1 MAGVPES
8 LREQATRL
16 FALGLV
22 AKERGEIEQAD
33 LLIAAASRCIDRAI
47 DAEAAE
53 AQAAGI
59 PPVQAPEQ
67 RSSPSPDPDQPPAR
81 PQQVRPR
88 EKDTANKKEQE

>member
-67 RSSPSPDPDQPPAR
+67 QSSPSPDQPPAR
-81 PQQVRPR
+81 QQQVRPR

>member
-8 LREQATRL
+8 LREQAARL

-47 DAEAAE
+47 DTEAAE

-59 PPVQAPEQ
+59 PPVQTPQ
-67 RSSPSPDPDQPPAR
+67 QQSSPSPDQPPTQQQ
-81 PQQVRPR
+81 QQVQPR
-88 EKDTANKKEQE
+88 RKDTASKKEKG

>member
-8 LREQATRL
+8 LREQAARL

-47 DAEAAE
+47 DTEAAE

-59 PPVQAPEQ
+59 PPVQAPSQ
-67 RSSPSPDPDQPPAR
+67 SPTSPDQPPA
-81 PQQVRPR
+81 QQQQQGQPH
-88 EKDTANKKEQE
+88 EKDTANKKEKE